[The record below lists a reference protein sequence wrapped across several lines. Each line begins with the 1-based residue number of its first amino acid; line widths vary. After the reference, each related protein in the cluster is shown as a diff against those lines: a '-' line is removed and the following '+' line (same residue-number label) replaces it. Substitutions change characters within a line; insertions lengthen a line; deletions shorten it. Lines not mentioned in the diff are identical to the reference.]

1 MLVLVAPPV
10 DVKNSLLLST
20 LQQPITYLKIVIMS
34 FITLCF
40 PAPQKCSSFT
50 SFSQV
55 TFSRSWITFITLLL
69 ANWLLEPWC
78 PESHTVLI
86 PDTGTEVVRTTR

>member
-20 LQQPITYLKIVIMS
+20 LQQPITYLKIVIMP

-40 PAPQKCSSFT
+40 PAP
-50 SFSQV
+50 
-55 TFSRSWITFITLLL
+55 
-69 ANWLLEPWC
+69 
-78 PESHTVLI
+78 
-86 PDTGTEVVRTTR
+86 